1 MSMLLQQ
8 FIAAHLHGTVPLA
21 EIPRILPGLKFP
33 ESSPSRIRNPIPHHV
48 QTRLYKLMI
57 NRNWIF
63 EFRLRLSG
71 QTLRQRQGME
81 RSSGSVSGKSSISF
95 PSSWLNSLI
104 DFFPISNWSGGD
116 GVGIKP
122 SGINSIAFRHIAS
135 FLLRSTDVI
144 NRVSIFADF
153 TTTFLFFSFWD
164 GGREGGRGRPNM
176 QISKYSN
183 EMQMARDDVCRR
195 ISTSQFSWLEM
206 INWKWLEF
214 IVIAHEKSQFDANQ
228 MQIRA
233 WWRISQWVNFLG

>member
-153 TTTFLFFSFWD
+153 TTTFLIFFLLRWREGGRK
-164 GGREGGRGRPNM
+164 GGREGKAKYANFKIFKWDANGAWWRM
-176 QISKYSN
+176 QKNFDESIFLVRN
-183 EMQMARDDVCRR
+183 DQ
-195 ISTSQFSWLEM
+195 LEM
-206 INWKWLEF
+206 IGIYCNCTRKKPIWC
-214 IVIAHEKSQFDANQ
+214 
-228 MQIRA
+228 
-233 WWRISQWVNFLG
+233 